1 METHYYEVYN
11 QDNVQLV
18 DLRETPIS
26 RITEAGM
33 ETSDEMHEFDMIV
46 YATGFD
52 AVTGGYSQIDI
63 RGSGGR
69 TLTDKWADGVRTFL
83 GLQIEGFPNMFTL
96 VGPHNAASF
105 CNIPRCIEQ
114 NVDWMADLM
123 TRVKADE
130 LNRIESTAEA
140 EEEWTEHVHLMAQRM
155 LFSKTNSWFTG
166 INSNIEG
173 RDQRSVLLYAGGAPG
188 YRDKCDEV
196 AAADYAGMILH

>member
-1 METHYYEVYN
+1 
-11 QDNVQLV
+11 
-18 DLRETPIS
+18 
-26 RITEAGM
+26 
-33 ETSDEMHEFDMIV
+33 MHEFDMIV

-140 EEEWTEHVHLMAQRM
+140 EEEWTGHVHLMAQRM
-155 LFSKTNSWFTG
+155 LFSKTNSLF
-166 INSNIEG
+166 NS
-173 RDQRSVLLYAGGAPG
+173 
-188 YRDKCDEV
+188 
-196 AAADYAGMILH
+196 

>member
-1 METHYYEVYN
+1 
-11 QDNVQLV
+11 
-18 DLRETPIS
+18 
-26 RITEAGM
+26 
-33 ETSDEMHEFDMIV
+33 
-46 YATGFD
+46 
-52 AVTGGYSQIDI
+52 
-63 RGSGGR
+63 
-69 TLTDKWADGVRTFL
+69 
-83 GLQIEGFPNMFTL
+83 MFTL

-140 EEEWTEHVHLMAQRM
+140 EEEWTEHGHLMAQRM